1 MKKKNSTHFSKTF
14 FFSHTSKKKAKNT
27 KNVANSQPTAS
38 NIQKA
43 SLKSFQPLKRESS
56 LSILRE
62 VRQII
67 YSMRQ
72 NSMENRCLTINVSE
86 ASTKNQVKPKTELQS
101 EPQSMTNPST
111 VMDLDDVINAWGDEK
126 DQLKKKLR
134 YISYFF
140 FILFISFSNPNKI
153 IPNY

>member
-1 MKKKNSTHFSKTF
+1 
-14 FFSHTSKKKAKNT
+14 
-27 KNVANSQPTAS
+27 
-38 NIQKA
+38 
-43 SLKSFQPLKRESS
+43 
-56 LSILRE
+56 
-62 VRQII
+62 
-67 YSMRQ
+67 
-72 NSMENRCLTINVSE
+72 MENRCLTINVSE

-140 FILFISFSNPNKI
+140 FISFISFSNPNKI

>member
-1 MKKKNSTHFSKTF
+1 MFQSLSKYEEKKFPPTF
-14 FFSHTSKKKAKNT
+14 QKHFFSHTSKKKAKNT

-38 NIQKA
+38 NVQKA

-86 ASTKNQVKPKTELQS
+86 ASTKNQVQPKT
-101 EPQSMTNPST
+101 EPQSMTNPSA
-111 VMDLDDVINAWGDEK
+111 VMDLDDRINARGDEK
-126 DQLKKKLR
+126 DRLKKKLR
-134 YISYFF
+134 YIAYLFHFF
-140 FILFISFSNPNKI
+140 HI
-153 IPNY
+153 IFMPK

>member
-1 MKKKNSTHFSKTF
+1 
-14 FFSHTSKKKAKNT
+14 
-27 KNVANSQPTAS
+27 
-38 NIQKA
+38 
-43 SLKSFQPLKRESS
+43 
-56 LSILRE
+56 
-62 VRQII
+62 
-67 YSMRQ
+67 
-72 NSMENRCLTINVSE
+72 MENRCLTINVSE

-140 FILFISFSNPNKI
+140 LISSISFSNPNKI

>member
-1 MKKKNSTHFSKTF
+1 
-14 FFSHTSKKKAKNT
+14 
-27 KNVANSQPTAS
+27 
-38 NIQKA
+38 
-43 SLKSFQPLKRESS
+43 
-56 LSILRE
+56 
-62 VRQII
+62 
-67 YSMRQ
+67 
-72 NSMENRCLTINVSE
+72 MENRCLTINVSE

-140 FILFISFSNPNKI
+140 FILFISISNPNKI